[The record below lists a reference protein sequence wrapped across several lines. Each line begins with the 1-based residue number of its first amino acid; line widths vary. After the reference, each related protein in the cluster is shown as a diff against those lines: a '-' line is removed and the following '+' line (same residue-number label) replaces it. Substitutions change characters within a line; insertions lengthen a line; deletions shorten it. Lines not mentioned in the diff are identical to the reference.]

1 MTKDKNI
8 YFMRQALK
16 CAQQAFQKGEV
27 PVGAVIVKDG
37 KIIARGFNKSIK
49 LNDATAHAEIIALR
63 KACKKLKNYRL
74 NGCSIYVTIEPCPMC
89 AGALVL
95 ARFKEIY
102 FGAKDFKAGAC
113 GTLFNIA
120 GNDNLNHKIQVT
132 SGLLGNECAKII
144 KEFFQTRRQRRG

>member
-1 MTKDKNI
+1 MTTNKNI

-16 CAQQAFQKGEV
+16 CAQQASKKGEV

-102 FGAKDFKAGAC
+102 FGAKDVKAGAC
-113 GTLFNIA
+113 GTLFNIT

-132 SGLLGNECAKII
+132 GGLLGNECAKII
-144 KEFFQTRRQRRG
+144 TEFFQTKRQRRG